1 MSEMCERQQG
11 VCKKLIPMA
20 TRRDKDYK
28 LAARWPGNVTPKPN
42 RPEGRGRS
50 RGVQLMSYRRRL
62 PGGRMSLVGRRRELK
77 LPHLSAAVRTRKAS
91 LLAQTRHLCLKG
103 EQSVTSDLQS
113 AQPQPRCI
121 VPKYCVSGRR
131 PGLTQRAAR
140 RPDKVVEAV
149 ACGVDGT
156 QERPRL
162 RSAGIFASRATVPT
176 APLREGRWK
185 PS

>member
-1 MSEMCERQQG
+1 MCE
-11 VCKKLIPMA
+11 KLIPMA

-28 LAARWPGNVTPKPN
+28 LAARWPGNVTPKPS

-50 RGVQLMSYRRRL
+50 RDVRFSATSA
-62 PGGRMSLVGRRRELK
+62 GGSMSLVGRRGQLRWTPPIAPL
-77 LPHLSAAVRTRKAS
+77 HLQKAP
-91 LLAQTRHLCLKG
+91 LLAQSRHLCLTR
-103 EQSVTSDLQS
+103 EQWVVSDLQW

-176 APLREGRWK
+176 APLHGGRWMWSSRTFRG
-185 PS
+185 PVTF